1 MSLHTPGP
9 WEFHEQGDANFYAIT
24 HFKERRKSVDWL
36 LSLHWLLSL
45 QHNGEQL
52 DFEQK
57 ANMLLIAAAPDLL
70 EALDKLLAATVDE
83 DLKYGITL
91 TEAEEEARALALA
104 AIAKTV
110 GEDDDQ

>member
-1 MSLHTPGP
+1 MSKYTPGP
-9 WEFHEQGDANFYAIT
+9 WKFHEQGDANFYAIIP
-24 HFKERRKSVDWL
+24 FKDRRKYVD
-36 LSLHWLLSL
+36 WLLSL

-70 EALDKLLAATVDE
+70 EALYKLLAVTVDE

-91 TEAEEEARALALA
+91 SEDAEKARNLALA
-104 AIAKTV
+104 AIAKAV
-110 GEDDDQ
+110 GEDND

>member
-1 MSLHTPGP
+1 M
-9 WEFHEQGDANFYAIT
+9 
-24 HFKERRKSVDWL
+24 
-36 LSLHWLLSL
+36 
-45 QHNGEQL
+45 
-52 DFEQK
+52 
-57 ANMLLIAAAPDLL
+57 AAAPDLL

-110 GEDDDQ
+110 GEDDD

>member
-1 MSLHTPGP
+1 MKKHTPGP
-9 WEFHEQGDANFYAIT
+9 WSCDWTSNHAHDYRLTRPSGRPLPIYAPGNDHSQQRANA
-24 HFKERRKSVDWL
+24 R
-36 LSLHWLLSL
+36 
-45 QHNGEQL
+45 
-52 DFEQK
+52 
-57 ANMLLIAAAPDLL
+57 LIAAAPDLL

-104 AIAKTV
+104 AIAKTI

>member
-1 MSLHTPGP
+1 MRLHTPGP
-9 WEFHEQGDANFYAIT
+9 WEFHEQGYANFYAIT
-24 HFKERRKSVDWL
+24 HFKEWCKSVD
-36 LSLHWLLSL
+36 WLLSL

-110 GEDDDQ
+110 GEDDD

>member
-1 MSLHTPGP
+1 MRLHTPGP

-24 HFKERRKSVDWL
+24 HFKDRRKSVD
-36 LSLHWLLSL
+36 WLLSL

-104 AIAKTV
+104 AITKTV
-110 GEDDDQ
+110 GEDDV

>member
-1 MSLHTPGP
+1 MRKHTPGP
-9 WEFHEQGDANFYAIT
+9 WEILQSDGFLQIASCSDIAKGISSVYARNGVAAMYANA
-24 HFKERRKSVDWL
+24 
-36 LSLHWLLSL
+36 
-45 QHNGEQL
+45 Q
-52 DFEQK
+52 
-57 ANMLLIAAAPDLL
+57 LIAAAPDLL

>member
-1 MSLHTPGP
+1 MRLHTPGP

-24 HFKERRKSVDWL
+24 HFKDRRKSVD
-36 LSLHWLLSL
+36 WLLSL

-70 EALDKLLAATVDE
+70 DALQLLVQAVEFTPLGVRGIQAVAHAKEIVAKAT
-83 DLKYGITL
+83 
-91 TEAEEEARALALA
+91 
-104 AIAKTV
+104 
-110 GEDDDQ
+110 GE